1 MIALEFPKVKESMAK
16 LLLTET
22 FDNFLFIS
30 AEVVT
35 YNTFTIDG
43 FLKKEFFEEGKSP
56 TREYALWKESRELC
70 FSIIKGNRTPLRFS
84 FVLGLSDENIQRLLD
99 SQDLPFALK
108 DVRGLYLNI
117 RFDGQ
122 HLICTTG
129 TSMNTFTMDKSLE
142 QAWDVMVE
150 KFLKQKEM
158 VYEVFV

>member
-56 TREYALWKESRELC
+56 AREYALWKESRELC

-142 QAWDVMVE
+142 QAWDAMVE

-158 VYEVFV
+158 VCEVL

>member
-43 FLKKEFFEEGKSP
+43 FLKKEFFEEGNVP
-56 TREYALWKESRELC
+56 NREYALWKESRELC

-84 FVLGLSDENIQRLLD
+84 FVLGLSDENIERLLD
-99 SQDLPFALK
+99 NQDLPFALK

-129 TSMNTFTMDKSLE
+129 TSMHTFTMDKSLE

-158 VYEVFV
+158 VYEVL